1 MIFVALVLLLGIFSE
16 AVANVPVSK
25 IADTWMVNID
35 SLSKEEGLSTS
46 WQPVERHFKAEG
58 KKLSCSFV
66 LGFPYIF
73 ANGNAVKLDVPTAFE
88 NEIVWTPV
96 QETVEIFEKAFSK
109 KYVLDTNAQILR
121 GSVPTVPEKVS
132 SSEASSSSS
141 AQIQVSSSSAAK
153 ASTEKPIVRK
163 NAPAGSREVKNIV
176 IDPGHG
182 GKDPGAIGLITNEK
196 SIVLAVSKLLEKEL
210 VSMGFNVKLTR
221 STDKF
226 IQLSERPQIANKW
239 NGDLFISIHCNAID
253 GNKDRKEKTKG
264 FRIYVLRDPESE
276 EDRAIARRENK
287 VAKTYGDKNSKEELS
302 PLDWLKIQARLEQYK
317 QASYTFTEK
326 AIKAYEGGKI
336 SKMGSGAGG
345 AGFMVLVGAFMP
357 ATLIELGFISNPE
370 EERYMNSEKGQKEM
384 AKRIA
389 KGVQQYKEAIDEY
402 LKTLSH

>member
-1 MIFVALVLLLGIFSE
+1 
-16 AVANVPVSK
+16 
-25 IADTWMVNID
+25 MVNID
-35 SLSKEEGLSTS
+35 SLSKEEGLTTH
-46 WQPVERHFKAEG
+46 WQPVERHFKTEG
-58 KKLSCSFV
+58 KQLSCSFV

-73 ANGNAVKLDVPTAFE
+73 ANGNAVKLSTPTAFE
-88 NEIVWTPV
+88 DDVIWTPLE
-96 QETVEIFEKAFSK
+96 ETVEIFSKAFSK
-109 KYVLDTNAQILR
+109 KYTVDTTAKLLR
-121 GSVPTVPEKVS
+121 SDSPAAVS
-132 SSEASSSSS
+132 SAATPSSSSVAKS
-141 AQIQVSSSSAAK
+141 SSSVAKSSSSVAKSSSSAAK
-153 ASTEKPIVRK
+153 SSSSVAKSSSSVAKSSSSVAEQKPVVRK

-182 GKDPGAIGLITNEK
+182 GKDPGAIGLISNEK
-196 SIVLAVSKLLEKEL
+196 DIVLAVSKLLEKEL
-210 VSMGFNVKLTR
+210 VAMGFNVKLTR

-253 GNKDRKEKTKG
+253 GNKARKSKTKG

-326 AIKAYEGGKI
+326 AIQAYEGGKI

-370 EERYMNSEKGQKEM
+370 EERYMSSEKGQKDM

-389 KGVQQYKEAIDEY
+389 KGVQEYKKALDEY

>member
-1 MIFVALVLLLGIFSE
+1 
-16 AVANVPVSK
+16 
-25 IADTWMVNID
+25 MVNID
-35 SLSKEEGLSTS
+35 SLSKEEGLTTH
-46 WQPVERHFKAEG
+46 WQPVERHFKTEG
-58 KKLSCSFV
+58 KQLSCSFV

-73 ANGNAVKLDVPTAFE
+73 ANGNAVKLSTPTAFE
-88 NEIVWTPV
+88 DDVIWTPLE
-96 QETVEIFEKAFSK
+96 ETVEIFSKAFSK
-109 KYVLDTNAQILR
+109 KYTVDTTAKLLR
-121 GSVPTVPEKVS
+121 SDSPAAVS
-132 SSEASSSSS
+132 SAATPSSSSV
-141 AQIQVSSSSAAK
+141 AKSSSSVAK
-153 ASTEKPIVRK
+153 SSSSVAKSSSSVAEQKPVVRK

-210 VSMGFNVKLTR
+210 VAMGFNVKLTR

-253 GNKDRKEKTKG
+253 GNNARKSKTKG

-326 AIKAYEGGKI
+326 AIQAYEGGKI

>member
-1 MIFVALVLLLGIFSE
+1 
-16 AVANVPVSK
+16 
-25 IADTWMVNID
+25 MVNLD
-35 SLSKEEGLSTS
+35 SLSKEEGLKTHL
-46 WQPVERHFKAEG
+46 QPVERHFKTEG
-58 KKLSCSFV
+58 KELSCSFV

-73 ANGNAVKLDVPTAFE
+73 ANGNAVKLSTPTVFE
-88 NEIVWTPV
+88 NDVVWTPLE
-96 QETVEIFEKAFSK
+96 ETVEIFGKAFSK
-109 KYVLDTNAQILR
+109 KYTVDTTAKLLKTD
-121 GSVPTVPEKVS
+121 SPLAVS
-132 SSEASSSSS
+132 SSAKKPSSSSV
-141 AQIQVSSSSAAK
+141 AKSSSSVAKSSSSVAEKAA
-153 ASTEKPIVRK
+153 PLVRK
-163 NAPAGSREVKNIV
+163 NAPAGSREVRNIV

-182 GKDPGAIGLITNEK
+182 GKDPGAIGLISNEK
-196 SIVLAVSKLLEKEL
+196 DIVLAVSKLLEKEL
-210 VSMGFNVKLTR
+210 VAMGFHVKLTR

-239 NGDLFISIHCNAID
+239 NGDLFISLHCNAID
-253 GNKDRKEKTKG
+253 GNKARKKKTKG

-302 PLDWLKIQARLEQYK
+302 PVDWLKIQARLEKYK

-326 AIKAYEGGKI
+326 VIKAYEGGKI

-357 ATLIELGFISNPE
+357 ATLVELGFISNPE
-370 EERYMNSEKGQKEM
+370 EELYMNSEKGQKDM

-389 KGVQQYKEAIDEY
+389 KGVQEYKKALDEY